1 MRISFIAL
9 FLCFTSLS
17 FGQYSYFYE
26 NYEFKEGYGFDS
38 IDTRY
43 TKEEEVVLYQH
54 TAREYI
60 VEDDGFF
67 EYVLVHEIK
76 YINSDKAVEEN
87 NKVYIPIGGSTKVL
101 KEECR
106 VITKSGISTLNKK
119 SIRETEG
126 DENTRQYRYFAVE
139 SLEKG
144 SIVEFFYIIRKNAS
158 YQGNYVYLQSSVPKQ
173 RLIYEIISP
182 SHLVFL
188 SKSRNGFP
196 EPNEWQVEGEDL
208 NFLHFEATHIP
219 AIKEELFANTN
230 ANKMQLIFRLGQNTD
245 RDDLMMN
252 TYSRI
257 SDVIWGNTH
266 TSDKKEIKE
275 LTKILKSLKL
285 EGKELKD
292 QIFDIETYVKSNYSV
307 VDNSSDELSNIQA
320 ILKNK
325 FCSEQGIV
333 RMLGSLY
340 EAAGIEHEI
349 VLTNDRFDSY
359 LDREFDCYCF
369 LRDYLIYFPEVD
381 DYLQP
386 IATLF
391 RLGLVRDDLRG
402 NLGLFI
408 SSTKVGDVST
418 AISEIREIPFDSYL
432 KHRSDMTIQVRLSDD
447 LDKAEVKSSRLW
459 TGYSAVVGARYSY
472 VNESDRKE
480 LDDRLQD
487 MQIEGM
493 TVKRFELENEGVE
506 NVSKKPF
513 IVHMDYES
521 SSMLE
526 VAGEALILKVGVV
539 IGPQSQLYQEEKRTL
554 AVDQDNNRNYDR
566 KIEIEIP
573 EGYHC
578 SNLDD
583 LNIYA
588 VLGEESDPSAIFK
601 STYKVEGNKVSV
613 TLIEYYTQPIVPI
626 EQYDAFAAVVNA
638 AADFN
643 KVKLVFRPN

>member
-1 MRISFIAL
+1 MKVLFTTIVLFISS
-9 FLCFTSLS
+9 LCF
-17 FGQYSYFYE
+17 GQHTYFYE
-26 NYEFKEGYGFDS
+26 NYEFKEGFGFDS

-43 TKEEEVVLYQH
+43 ANEEEVILYEH
-54 TAREYI
+54 IAREFV
-60 VEDDGFF
+60 VEDDGFY
-67 EYVLVHEIK
+67 EYLLSHEIR
-76 YINSDKAVEEN
+76 YINSDKAIEEN
-87 NKVYIPIGGSTKVL
+87 NKVYIPFGGTTKIL

-106 VITKSGISTLNKK
+106 VIKKSGISTLDKK
-119 SIRETEG
+119 AIRETEG
-126 DENTRQYRYFAVE
+126 DEGTRQFRYFAVE

-144 SIVEFFYIIRKNAS
+144 SIVEYFYIIRKNAS
-158 YQGNYVYLQSSVPKQ
+158 YQGTYAYMQGSVPKQ
-173 RLIYEIISP
+173 KLVYEIISP

-188 SKSRNGFP
+188 SKGTNGFP
-196 EPNEWQVEGEDL
+196 EPKEWQVEGEDL
-208 NFLHFEATHIP
+208 NFLHFEAAHIP
-219 AIKEELFANTN
+219 GIKEELFANTN
-230 ANKMQLIFRLGQNTD
+230 ANKMQLIFRLGQNTA

-266 TSDKKEIKE
+266 TADKKEIKQ
-275 LTKILKSLKL
+275 LSKILKGLKL
-285 EGKELKD
+285 DGKELKD
-292 QIFDIETYVKSNYSV
+292 QIFDIEAYVKSNYSV
-307 VDNSSDELSNIQA
+307 VNNSNDELSNIKA

-325 FCSEQGIV
+325 FCNEQGIV

-349 VLTNDRFDSY
+349 VLSNDRFDSY

-369 LRDYLIYFPEVD
+369 LSDYLIYFPEID
-381 DYLQP
+381 EYLQP
-386 IATLF
+386 VATLF

-402 NLGLFI
+402 NYGLFI
-408 SSTKVGDVST
+408 SSTKVGEIST
-418 AISEIREIPFDSYL
+418 AISEIRAIPFDSYMT
-432 KHRSDMTIQVRLSDD
+432 HRSDMDIQVRLSDD
-447 LDKAEVKSSRLW
+447 LDKAEVKSKRLW
-459 TGYSAVVGARYSY
+459 TGYSAVMGARYSY

-480 LDDRLQD
+480 LDEALQN

-493 TVKRFELENEGVE
+493 TVTKFELENEGVE
-506 NVSKKPF
+506 NVGKEPF

-526 VAGEALILKVGVV
+526 IAGEALILKVGVV
-539 IGPQSQLYQEEKRTL
+539 IGPQSELYQEEKRKL
-554 AVDQDNNRNYDR
+554 PVDQDNNRNYDR

-588 VLGEESDPSAIFK
+588 VLGEEKNPAAIFK
-601 STYKVEGNKVSV
+601 STYTLEGNKVEV
-613 TLIEYYTQPIVPI
+613 TLIEYYTQPQVPI
-626 EQYDAFAAVVNA
+626 EDYDAFAAVVNA

-643 KVKLVFRPN
+643 KVKLVFKPN